1 METSKLSRAQIRI
14 MLISGMSFFTD
25 AYDLFV
31 IGIVLLILEPIFNVS
46 NAELGILASIA
57 LFGAVIG
64 PIIFGYIGDKFGRKN
79 AFWITV
85 TLLIIG
91 AIGSALS
98 INLYMLLFWR
108 FLLGVGIGG
117 DYPLSSTI
125 VAEYANIRDRGK
137 LISSTFAMQGFG
149 IIAGIVM
156 AVGLLTFH
164 VAPDIVWRLLLGVG
178 AVPVAIVLYY
188 RVTLKETPWYR
199 QSIRNKENTND
210 SYKDPTDL
218 NSAKGERKEN
228 GKSGGSEKDIWTFLR
243 KHWKIAFATSAT
255 WFLMDSSY
263 YGTTIFTP
271 YMTRL
276 LGLKGLLAPTD
287 ATALLLIV
295 ASVPG
300 YWVAVALIDR
310 QGRKS
315 MQYIGFL
322 ITGAAFLTLALLGA
336 RILAVSTLMFFAVYA
351 LTFFFTNYGAN
362 TTTYV
367 YPVELYPTAFRAR
380 GHGIAS
386 MSGKLGAAISALL
399 FPILLVDI
407 GKFDLIGMLG
417 VFSIAGFAITLALL
431 PETKRRSLA
440 LTSGEIELG
449 LVTTTLADEFEN
461 LLDYIEKASLSM
473 NEILKEQSIEDPE
486 ALFKKIKNYEH
497 NADRYVHDIL
507 DYIVNIRSNTIA
519 YMDISHLAKRLD
531 DIIDT
536 EEMAS
541 SRIFLYEINRSDSY
555 IRELTNT
562 ILDEVRFVRDAVN
575 KLNDLQDANTE
586 AVMEIREQI
595 MGLYKE
601 CSRSEN
607 IADDILR
614 RALKAV
620 MHRRDIKEIIKYKEI
635 YEDLEEVTD
644 RFVDAMDII
653 SDITLRYTYR
663 DRRQGK

>member
-1 METSKLSRAQIRI
+1 MSRAQIRI

-31 IGIVLLILEPIFNVS
+31 IGVVLLILEPIFNINS
-46 NAELGILASIA
+46 AELGVLASVA
-57 LFGAVIG
+57 LFGAVLG
-64 PIIFGYIGDKFGRKN
+64 PLIFGYVGDRFGRKN

-85 TLLIIG
+85 TLLIVG
-91 AIGSALS
+91 AVGSAFS
-98 INLYMLLFWR
+98 INLAMLLFWR

-149 IIAGIVM
+149 IIAGIVL
-156 AVGLLTFH
+156 AVGLLSFK
-164 VAPDIVWRLLLGVG
+164 VSPDIVWRVLLGAG
-178 AVPVAIVLYY
+178 AVPVAVVLYY
-188 RVTLKETPWYR
+188 RVTLKETPWYKQNLKNR
-199 QSIRNKENTND
+199 ERLGASRNESEMSSAHD
-210 SYKDPTDL
+210 KDHEAQGSVGSPNIWAFL
-218 NSAKGERKEN
+218 
-228 GKSGGSEKDIWTFLR
+228 KS
-243 KHWKIAFATSAT
+243 HWKIAFATSAT
-255 WFLMDSSY
+255 WFLMDASY

-271 YMTRL
+271 YITRL

-287 ATALLLIV
+287 ATALLLIM

-300 YWVAVALIDR
+300 YWVAVSLIDR

-322 ITGAAFLTLALLGA
+322 ITGIAFLTLALLGS
-336 RILAVSTLMFFAVYA
+336 RILAISTLMFFVIYGF
-351 LTFFFTNYGAN
+351 TFFFTNYGPN

-367 YPVELYPTAFRAR
+367 YPAELYPTAFRAR
-380 GHGIAS
+380 GHGIAA
-386 MSGKLGAAISALL
+386 MSGKFGAAISALL
-399 FPILLVDI
+399 FPLLLIDI
-407 GKFDLIGMLG
+407 GKFNLIGMLG
-417 VFSIAGFAITLALL
+417 MFSIAGFIITLILL
-431 PETKRRSLA
+431 PETKRKSLA

-461 LLDYIEKASLSM
+461 LLDYIEKASITM
-473 NEILKEQSIEDPE
+473 NEALKDQFIEDPE
-486 ALFKKIKNYEH
+486 GLFRRVKNLEH

-541 SRIFLYEINRSDSY
+541 SRIFLYGIEKSDSY
-555 IRELTNT
+555 IKELTFT
-562 ILDEVRFVRDAVN
+562 ILDEMRFVKEAVN
-575 KLNDLQDANTE
+575 KLNALQDADE
-586 AVMEIREQI
+586 GKVLEIREEI
-595 MGLYKE
+595 MNVYKE

-607 IADDILR
+607 VADDILR
-614 RALKAV
+614 RALRAV
-620 MHRRDIKEIIKYKEI
+620 MHRKDLKEIIKYKEI

-653 SDITLRYTYR
+653 SDITLRYTYNNR
-663 DRRQGK
+663 KSVK